1 VTHTSGM
8 DRFRNTAQPDR
19 NWWATL
25 WPDPEETLRQ
35 LGIDGGTLAD
45 VGCGDGH
52 FALPAADL
60 VEQVYAIDVD
70 PDLLGA
76 LERRVDAA
84 GLDCVDTIDGD
95 ARDLPSLLPER
106 VETALVAN
114 TFHGVGDG
122 TAFAA
127 TVRAALADDGR
138 FVVVN
143 WHDRPPRETTVLGE
157 PRGPP
162 EPLRLSPEATVG
174 TVEPAGFEPVETVEL
189 EPYHYGIVFRQ
200 T

>member
-1 VTHTSGM
+1 M

-19 NWWATL
+19 DWWAAL
-25 WPDPEETLRQ
+25 WPDPEGTLRR

-45 VGCGDGH
+45 VGCGDGY
-52 FALPAADL
+52 FTLPAADL
-60 VEQVYAIDVD
+60 VDQVYAVDID
-70 PDLLGA
+70 PDLLAA

-84 GLDCVDTIDGD
+84 GLDRVDTIDGD

-106 VETALVAN
+106 VETVLVAN
-114 TFHGVGDG
+114 TFHGVDDRTG
-122 TAFAA
+122 FAG
-127 TVRAALADDGR
+127 TVREALDDGGR

-143 WHDRPPRETTVLGE
+143 WHDRPPGRTSVLDE

-162 EPLRLSPEATVG
+162 EPLRLSPDATVDA
-174 TVEPAGFEPVETVEL
+174 VEPAGFDPVETVEL